1 MGGKTLMILS
11 VRYQWYGASQVAL
24 VAKNPPAKAED
35 TRDKGLIPGSGRASG
50 GGHGD
55 PLQCSY
61 VENPMERSLEDY
73 SP

>member
-1 MGGKTLMILS
+1 M
-11 VRYQWYGASQVAL
+11 
-24 VAKNPPAKAED
+24 AKNPPAKAED